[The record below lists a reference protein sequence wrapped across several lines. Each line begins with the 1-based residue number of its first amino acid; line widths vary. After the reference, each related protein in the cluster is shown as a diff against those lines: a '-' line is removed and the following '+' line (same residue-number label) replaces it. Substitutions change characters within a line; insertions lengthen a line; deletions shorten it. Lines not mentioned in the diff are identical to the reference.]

1 MPETMSFIKS
11 IFWDSYVKWSLPS
24 LKAQPWPGS
33 SLPFSFMAS
42 ATLPTSSPI
51 SWTSFPFSG
60 VRTGLQVGQAH
71 SRQGPQQVQ
80 AGPAAA
86 RRASL
91 LHGTIAL
98 HHAAVL
104 INEKLGKVP
113 FDGISQHAPALGL
126 DFHPFPQWVGI
137 VPIYTDLAVHVKLD
151 VVAGCK
157 LLDFLI
163 TSWLLPPKLVAG
175 EGQDS

>member
-1 MPETMSFIKS
+1 MWGHIL
-11 IFWDSYVKWSLPS
+11 VG
-24 LKAQPWPGS
+24 LKIA
-33 SLPFSFMAS
+33 
-42 ATLPTSSPI
+42 
-51 SWTSFPFSG
+51 
-60 VRTGLQVGQAH
+60 RQVLYQLG
-71 SRQGPQQVQ
+71 
-80 AGPAAA
+80 
-86 RRASL
+86 L

-98 HHAAVL
+98 HHAAIL

>member
-1 MPETMSFIKS
+1 MKHTHPPPKKTRKKKKPKNLAPAPHPGPEPS
-11 IFWDSYVKWSLPS
+11 VPSLPQGHS
-24 LKAQPWPGS
+24 L
-33 SLPFSFMAS
+33 
-42 ATLPTSSPI
+42 
-51 SWTSFPFSG
+51 
-60 VRTGLQVGQAH
+60 
-71 SRQGPQQVQ
+71 
-80 AGPAAA
+80 
-86 RRASL
+86 
-91 LHGTIAL
+91 
-98 HHAAVL
+98 
-104 INEKLGKVP
+104 
-113 FDGISQHAPALGL
+113 SQHAPALGL